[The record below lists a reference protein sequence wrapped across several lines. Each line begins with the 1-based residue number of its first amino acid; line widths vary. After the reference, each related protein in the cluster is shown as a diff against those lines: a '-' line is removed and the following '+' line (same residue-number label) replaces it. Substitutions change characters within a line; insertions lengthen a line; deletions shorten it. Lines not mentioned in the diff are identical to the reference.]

1 MRKNFNA
8 QKYNKRM
15 DKLFNNVIKTRN
27 KWDKI
32 RQLEIDY
39 MLAEDKQ
46 EKQALR
52 ISMYNLQRGI

>member
-15 DKLFNNVIKTRN
+15 DKLFTNAIKTRN

-39 MLAEDKQ
+39 MLAEEKS
-46 EKQALR
+46 EKQAIKLS
-52 ISMYNLQRGI
+52 IHNLQRGI

>member
-1 MRKNFNA
+1 MRKNFNS

-15 DKLFNNVIKTRN
+15 DKLFNKAIKTRN

-39 MLAEDKQ
+39 VLAEDKK
-46 EKQALR
+46 EKQALK
-52 ISMYNLQRGI
+52 ISIYNLTREA